1 MNDIDIN
8 KLSECI
14 VIAKF
19 LVDEIGL
26 IPSYESII
34 KMSTKL
40 KLEPYEVMEFINFYK
55 TISQQMI
62 I

>member
-14 VIAKF
+14 VIGKF
-19 LVDEIGL
+19 IVDEIGL

-34 KMSTKL
+34 KMSNKL
-40 KLEPYEVMEFINFYK
+40 KLEPYEVMEFIKFYK
-55 TISQQMI
+55 IISQQMI